1 MHELLLMNFEKFV
14 NSWPKQRT
22 MENNKAMR
30 TWLDD
35 FHLTHPLVI
44 AGPCSAETEEQVL
57 KIANELKNTDVSIFR
72 AGIWKPR
79 TRPGGFEGVGAIGL
93 KWLQK
98 AKAETG
104 LLMATEVANAAH
116 VKLAIEHDID
126 VLWIGAR
133 TTVNPFA
140 VQEIADALQNTDK
153 IVLVKNPVNP
163 DLALWIGGVERLYNA
178 GIKKLGVIHRGFSTY
193 EKTKYRNIPEWQIA
207 IELQS
212 RFPDLP
218 LICDPSHITGRRDM
232 IQEVSQQALDLNYD
246 GLIIETH
253 TNPDEAWSDAAQQVT
268 PTVLKQIFENLRI
281 RQMTTEEDDYNVEM
295 IKLRANIDIA
305 DSKLLEIL
313 GNRMKTA
320 EQIGALKKA
329 KNVAVLQ
336 NKRWN
341 EILGKMILD
350 GEEKGLS
357 EEFILKLFKAIH
369 QESISHQ
376 EKIINN

>member
-1 MHELLLMNFEKFV
+1 
-14 NSWPKQRT
+14 
-22 MENNKAMR
+22 MENKKELR

-35 FHLTHPLVI
+35 FQLNHPLVI

-57 KIANELKNTDVSIFR
+57 KIAHELKNSDVSIFR

-79 TRPGGFEGVGAIGL
+79 TRPGGFEGVGEIGL

-104 LLMATEVANAAH
+104 LLMATEVATAAH
-116 VKLAIEHDID
+116 VKLALENDID

-140 VQEIADALQNTDK
+140 VQEIADALQGTDK
-153 IVLVKNPVNP
+153 IVLLKNPVNP
-163 DLALWIGGVERLYNA
+163 DLSLWIGGLERLYNA
-178 GIKKLGVIHRGFSTY
+178 NIKKLGVIHRGFSTY
-193 EKTKYRNIPEWQIA
+193 EKTKYRNNPEWQIA
-207 IELQS
+207 IDLQN

-218 LICDPSHITGRRDM
+218 LICDPSHITGKRDM

-253 TNPDEAWSDAAQQVT
+253 IDPDNAWSDAAQQVT
-268 PTVLKQIFENLRI
+268 PETLKQMFINLRV
-281 RQMTTEEDDYNVEM
+281 RKVSDDESEYNQKM
-295 IKLRANIDIA
+295 AKLRMQIDEF
-305 DSKLLEIL
+305 DGKLLEIL
-313 GNRMKTA
+313 GNRMKVA
-320 EQIGALKKA
+320 DKIGLLKKE
-329 KNVAVLQ
+329 KNVAILQ
-336 NKRWN
+336 NQRWN
-341 EILGKMILD
+341 EILGKMILE

-357 EEFILKLFKAIH
+357 NEFVMHLFKAIH

-376 EKIINN
+376 EKVINK